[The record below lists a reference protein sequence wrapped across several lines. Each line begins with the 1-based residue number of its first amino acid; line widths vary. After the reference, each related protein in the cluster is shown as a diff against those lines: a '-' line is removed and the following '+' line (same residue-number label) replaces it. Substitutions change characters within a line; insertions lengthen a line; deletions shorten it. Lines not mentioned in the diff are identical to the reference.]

1 MPSLNMTVQ
10 RLKVAILPLDLP
22 CSGPVTHS
30 GKFLTTGKSNGKKP
44 DVPIKVAKNSSFSYK
59 NPFSHSPSGVH
70 GNFVRGGGGSTNS
83 VEGRGQ
89 REPGSGGGSPL
100 VSGSRGSCNFVQE
113 ISFYIVKCLVL

>member
-70 GNFVRGGGGSTNS
+70 GNFVRGGGGFNKFSWWRGT
-83 VEGRGQ
+83 EGTGTW
-89 REPGSGGGSPL
+89 GG
-100 VSGSRGSCNFVQE
+100 
-113 ISFYIVKCLVL
+113 